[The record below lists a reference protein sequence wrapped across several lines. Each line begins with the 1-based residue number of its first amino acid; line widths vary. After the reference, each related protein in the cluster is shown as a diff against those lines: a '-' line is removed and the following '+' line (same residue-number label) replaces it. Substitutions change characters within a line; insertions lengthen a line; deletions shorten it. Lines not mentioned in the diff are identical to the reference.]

1 MLFYQ
6 IRLFLFFYFLLI
18 SIFLF
23 VIISFTFLFI
33 FGLHSWGCTE
43 CIFYVYK
50 TVSAFHTFR
59 NLRWFSLLYLNK
71 FSAFFQTVDAHSYIY
86 YTTEVQDLKAMR
98 WLVTN
103 LGFPK
108 CNFVFCF
115 DLLLS
120 KSNFCNLIYVLFLKK
135 YMSVISPFRI
145 YSVSVFISCFRFNSY
160 RSGLLTLNCLWAFTA
175 YICSPQYFSLKTT
188 FGLLYIANELRILK
202 SISNISNCT
211 NSSLVRSMD
220 LPGNLILSFL
230 EVLLISKFLIMECVS
245 IWHAPE

>member
-1 MLFYQ
+1 MC
-6 IRLFLFFYFLLI
+6 IRDRLISYALLSNSFVSFFFLLI

-59 NLRWFSLLYLNK
+59 NLIWFSLLYLNK

-98 WLVTN
+98 CLVTS

-120 KSNFCNLIYVLFLKK
+120 KSNFCNLIYIFILKK
-135 YMSVISPFRI
+135 IHVCNFSIS
-145 YSVSVFISCFRFNSY
+145 Y
-160 RSGLLTLNCLWAFTA
+160 L
-175 YICSPQYFSLKTT
+175 FSLS
-188 FGLLYIANELRILK
+188 LY
-202 SISNISNCT
+202 
-211 NSSLVRSMD
+211 
-220 LPGNLILSFL
+220 FL
-230 EVLLISKFLIMECVS
+230 FSV
-245 IWHAPE
+245 